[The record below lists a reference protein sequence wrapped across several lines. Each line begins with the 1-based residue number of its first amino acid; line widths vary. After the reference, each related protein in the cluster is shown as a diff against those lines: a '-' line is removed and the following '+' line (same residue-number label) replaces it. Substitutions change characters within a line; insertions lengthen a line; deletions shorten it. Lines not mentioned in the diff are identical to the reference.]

1 MDKFLKITSAIL
13 LFAAPYVVTTPL
25 YFLFKNY
32 LTPELSFALHR
43 EALGAAIS
51 SYSGTLVA
59 VLIAALTF
67 LLGVRNN
74 NFSKLQRY
82 GYMLSIVTF
91 YALTFVELGAL
102 FFVGILLI
110 SNLNQLPL
118 PSISMVI
125 AITSFLH
132 LCLLTIQLINL
143 SNKK

>member
-1 MDKFLKITSAIL
+1 MDKLLKITSAIL
-13 LFAAPYVVTTPL
+13 LFIVPYMLTIPF

-43 EALGAAIS
+43 EVLGAAIS

-67 LLGVRNN
+67 LLGIRNS
-74 NFSKLQRY
+74 NFSKLQKY